1 MIISNMLIQVIQA
14 SESVGAAVKLTILA
28 RKLGLLAT
36 ERLEMA
42 VEDIEPGE
50 QSPALAS
57 VRLMLSFFRM
67 PKQIRLF
74 RKCRHALNT
83 VIRGWC

>member
-1 MIISNMLIQVIQA
+1 VIQA

-28 RKLGLLAT
+28 RKSGLLAT

-50 QSPALAS
+50 QSPTLAS
-57 VRLMLSFFRM
+57 IRLMLSFFRM
-67 PKQIRLF
+67 PKQVRLF
-74 RKCRHALNT
+74 RKCLHALNT